1 MHGSGWIRAAGR
13 MERELGAVGT
23 GMQRGPTGPPAAGR
37 RLEWAAAPGWLRGEV
52 EARLGGRVVEAATQP
67 GGFSPGI
74 ATRLRL
80 ADGRRAFVKAVGP
93 EPNPDSPGIH
103 RSEARVTAILPRS
116 SPAPRLLWSLD
127 QRGWVALAFEDV
139 DGAQPALPWRPGEL
153 RRVLGMVAGMAAAL
167 TPAPAG
173 IPTIANRLG
182 DSFTGWRDLAAA
194 RAAGDDDLDGLDPWT
209 TRHLDR
215 LADLE
220 AGWSE
225 AAQGPTL
232 LHCDLRADNLLLT
245 PTRVVAVDWPWACVG
260 AAWVDL
266 LLLLPSVTMQGGPD
280 PEPTFAAHP
289 VAAGVDHWAVTT
301 TLAALAG
308 FLVAAARLPPPPGL
322 PTLRA
327 FQLGQGLVALDW
339 LRRRTGWS

>member
-1 MHGSGWIRAAGR
+1 MDIDRWGGAA
-13 MERELGAVGT
+13 
-23 GMQRGPTGPPAAGR
+23 GPPATGL
-37 RLEWAAAPGWLRGEV
+37 RLAWADAPAWLRAEV
-52 EARLGGRVVEAATQP
+52 EDRLGGRVVEAVTQP
-67 GGFSPGI
+67 GGFSPGV
-74 ATRLRL
+74 AARLRL

-93 EPNPDSPGIH
+93 EPNPDSPGVH
-103 RSEARVTAILPRS
+103 RGEARIMAALPRS
-116 SPAPRLLWSLD
+116 AAAPRMLWSLD

-153 RRVLGMVAGMAAAL
+153 RRVLEMVAEMAVAL

-173 IPTIANRLG
+173 IPLIAGRLQ

-194 RAAGDDDLDGLDPWT
+194 RTGDDLAGLDPWAA
-209 TRHLDR
+209 RHLDR
-215 LADLE
+215 LAALE
-220 AGWSE
+220 AGWP
-225 AAQGPTL
+225 AATEGPTL
-232 LHCDLRADNLLLT
+232 LHSDLRADNLLLT
-245 PTRVVAVDWPWACVG
+245 PTRVVAVDWPWACAG

-289 VAAGVDHWAVTT
+289 VAAGADPEAVTT
-301 TLAALAG
+301 ALAAFAG
-308 FLVAAARLPPPPGL
+308 FLIGGSRQPPPPGL

-339 LRRRTGWS
+339 LRLRTGWP